1 MHGGSSG
8 GDSVVKH
15 VMNPLKGFLA
25 VSSACVTSGLVG
37 VYFEMV
43 LNESQSDLLG
53 PQHPTF
59 HILLPPGTRPRI
71 LLRKLDIKIV
81 RRKAVKAVRGLRW
94 VARATVFGGLVTA
107 VVIKYTDNI
116 MKGFA
121 TSLSMI
127 NSFLASVA
135 LFDFSI
141 AVPFVVGSSI
151 VLAATW
157 F

>member
-1 MHGGSSG
+1 
-8 GDSVVKH
+8 
-15 VMNPLKGFLA
+15 
-25 VSSACVTSGLVG
+25 
-37 VYFEMV
+37 MV
-43 LNESQSDLLG
+43 LKESQSALLG

-59 HILLPPGTRPRI
+59 HILPPPGTCPRI
-71 LLRKLDIKIV
+71 LLRKLDISIV
-81 RRKAVKAVRGLRW
+81 RREAVKAVRELRW
-94 VARATVFGGLVTA
+94 MARATVPMQIFGGLVTA

-135 LFDFSI
+135 LFDFRI

-151 VLAATW
+151 VHAATLQPPPPRLRGQRRS
-157 F
+157 FNERLGQQ